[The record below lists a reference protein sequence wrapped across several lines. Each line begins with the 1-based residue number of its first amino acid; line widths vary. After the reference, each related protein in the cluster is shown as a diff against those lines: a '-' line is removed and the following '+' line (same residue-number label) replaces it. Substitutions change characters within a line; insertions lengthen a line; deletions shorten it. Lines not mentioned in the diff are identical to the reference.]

1 MYTRRYK
8 NKNKKSIKRSS
19 IKRSSIKRSSIKRS
33 SINRHYNNKTT
44 RKNKS
49 KKGGGWVSD
58 LYLLKAIKR
67 NFFPSQKDKERNLFF
82 YKDSTKA
89 SDSA

>member
-8 NKNKKSIKRSS
+8 NQNKNK
-19 IKRSSIKRSSIKRS
+19 KRS
-33 SINRHYNNKTT
+33 SINSHYNKKT
-44 RKNKS
+44 RKIKS

-82 YKDSTKA
+82 YKDST
-89 SDSA
+89 SA

>member
-8 NKNKKSIKRSS
+8 TKNKKSIR
-19 IKRSSIKRSSIKRS
+19 R
-33 SINRHYNNKTT
+33 YNNKTT

-58 LYLLKAIKR
+58 LYLLKALKR

-82 YKDSTKA
+82 YKD
-89 SDSA
+89 

>member
-8 NKNKKSIKRSS
+8 NKNKKSIKR
-19 IKRSSIKRSSIKRS
+19 
-33 SINRHYNNKTT
+33 NNKTT

-58 LYLLKAIKR
+58 LYLFKAIKR

-82 YKDSTKA
+82 YKD
-89 SDSA
+89 

>member
-8 NKNKKSIKRSS
+8 NKNKKSIKHRS

-33 SINRHYNNKTT
+33 SINRHYNKKTT

>member
-1 MYTRRYK
+1 MYNRRYK
-8 NKNKKSIKRSS
+8 NKNKKSIKR
-19 IKRSSIKRSSIKRS
+19 
-33 SINRHYNNKTT
+33 NNKTT
-44 RKNKS
+44 RKIKS

>member
-8 NKNKKSIKRSS
+8 NKNKKSIKR
-19 IKRSSIKRSSIKRS
+19 
-33 SINRHYNNKTT
+33 NNKTT

>member
-8 NKNKKSIKRSS
+8 NKNKKSINQL
-19 IKRSSIKRSSIKRS
+19 
-33 SINRHYNNKTT
+33 NRPNNKTT

-82 YKDSTKA
+82 YKD
-89 SDSA
+89 

>member
-8 NKNKKSIKRSS
+8 NKNKKSINQR
-19 IKRSSIKRSSIKRS
+19 
-33 SINRHYNNKTT
+33 NRPNNKTT

-58 LYLLKAIKR
+58 YYLFKAIKR

>member
-8 NKNKKSIKRSS
+8 NQNKNK
-19 IKRSSIKRSSIKRS
+19 KRS
-33 SINRHYNNKTT
+33 SINSHYNKKT
-44 RKNKS
+44 RKIKC

>member
-1 MYTRRYK
+1 MYTRRYKNKYK
-8 NKNKKSIKRSS
+8 NKNKKSIKHRS
-19 IKRSSIKRSSIKRS
+19 IKR
-33 SINRHYNNKTT
+33 NNKTT

>member
-8 NKNKKSIKRSS
+8 NKNKNKKSIKR
-19 IKRSSIKRSSIKRS
+19 
-33 SINRHYNNKTT
+33 YNKTT

-67 NFFPSQKDKERNLFF
+67 NFFPSEKDKERNLFF